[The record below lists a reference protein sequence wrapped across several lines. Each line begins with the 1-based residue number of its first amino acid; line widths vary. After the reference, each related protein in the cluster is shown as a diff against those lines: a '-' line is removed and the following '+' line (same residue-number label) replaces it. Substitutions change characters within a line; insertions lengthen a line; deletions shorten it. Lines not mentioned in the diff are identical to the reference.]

1 MGLERSAPWRRVQ
14 PGIWRCIR
22 ACSGM
27 HGNIPGKSN
36 KGGRCHELEGIPQG
50 RVRSGRCR
58 GPAAASG
65 KATDTANPVVA
76 TTPSSETASPSK
88 SKRIYNTAPAGASTD
103 AVFPS
108 AMSPKQVRRQ
118 GADVHLSRSI
128 LCQQGHQNAGLKWI
142 QRGAAAITACATS
155 TLGARA
161 PSARP
166 SSILEGMRMRPRLS
180 ALRRGEA
187 LVVRIALRYLSRSHL
202 ELARTWARA
211 N

>member
-1 MGLERSAPWRRVQ
+1 MELKRSAPWRRVQ

-65 KATDTANPVVA
+65 KAADTANPVVA

-88 SKRIYNTAPAGASTD
+88 SKRIYNTALAGASTD

-108 AMSPKQVRRQ
+108 AVSPKQVRRQ
-118 GADVHLSRSI
+118 GADAHLSPSM
-128 LCQQGHQNAGLKWI
+128 LCQPGHQNAGLKWI
-142 QRGAAAITACATS
+142 QRGDGYYSKCNKH
-155 TLGARA
+155 LKGAGA
-161 PSARP
+161 
-166 SSILEGMRMRPRLS
+166 
-180 ALRRGEA
+180 
-187 LVVRIALRYLSRSHL
+187 
-202 ELARTWARA
+202 
-211 N
+211 